1 MKAVLKYKI
10 TRDKD
15 NLIIENKGKK
25 MTVELFS
32 SDFFN
37 KLNQYQKVRSKTINQ
52 MTQKQHLTIKW
63 IVLSLLIIIA
73 VLVMYYQHRPIKEVP
88 KNEFPVY
95 SPYKNY

>member
-37 KLNQYQKVRSKTINQ
+37 RLNQYQKVRSK
-52 MTQKQHLTIKW
+52 LD
-63 IVLSLLIIIA
+63 
-73 VLVMYYQHRPIKEVP
+73 
-88 KNEFPVY
+88 
-95 SPYKNY
+95 